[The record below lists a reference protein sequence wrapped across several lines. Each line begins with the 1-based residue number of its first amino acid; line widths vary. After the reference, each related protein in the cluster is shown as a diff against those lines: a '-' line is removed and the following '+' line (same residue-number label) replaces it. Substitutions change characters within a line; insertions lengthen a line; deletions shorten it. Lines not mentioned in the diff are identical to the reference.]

1 MVGAVRSRWADYYAQ
16 LSTSAKLIFI
26 LSVSMAPLGAIALL
40 ASLQSTRTADQ
51 QRRSELRVAAT
62 EATRKL
68 ATELASDIVALRD
81 AGRAMDAEPG
91 SIDPCGRAQAV
102 LESRNYGR
110 VPFALFGVASA
121 PLCATTGTTITRPS
135 TLSGPAIGF
144 ERAGD
149 MLDVVVAS
157 PSGSNV
163 AVARYSPEILARF
176 AEPAGY
182 GSAYRMTIDVD
193 GAPLVIAERNGETG
207 IDRTESVTM
216 PVGLGPLSLSMTVA
230 SAPFGAAEALLT
242 FLPLL
247 MWASAATVAFYVVDR
262 LLIRPLK
269 LLRSGV
275 ATYEPG
281 SARLAL
287 SRTPAIE
294 IRELETSFT
303 AFADRLAERERD
315 LERALADQVRLTRE
329 VHHRVKN
336 NLQVIASLISLHA
349 RDSVSIDAELAY
361 ASIQRR
367 VDALAIVH
375 RNHYAELEQSQG
387 IDVKALLSELIG
399 NFRANPKPAS
409 AAPAMTLASSPL
421 YVAQDTAIPLAFLF
435 TEIAELAL
443 FADPT
448 APIAVTMVANV
459 DADTGTAS
467 LDIASTALK
476 QPDEGDRTSALRIIE
491 GLARQLRAPM
501 RFDAA
506 RHAYTIEFATIPAPD
521 FS

>member
-1 MVGAVRSRWADYYAQ
+1 
-16 LSTSAKLIFI
+16 
-26 LSVSMAPLGAIALL
+26 
-40 ASLQSTRTADQ
+40 
-51 QRRSELRVAAT
+51 
-62 EATRKL
+62 
-68 ATELASDIVALRD
+68 
-81 AGRAMDAEPG
+81 
-91 SIDPCGRAQAV
+91 
-102 LESRNYGR
+102 
-110 VPFALFGVASA
+110 
-121 PLCATTGTTITRPS
+121 
-135 TLSGPAIGF
+135 
-144 ERAGD
+144 
-149 MLDVVVAS
+149 
-157 PSGSNV
+157 
-163 AVARYSPEILARF
+163 
-176 AEPAGY
+176 
-182 GSAYRMTIDVD
+182 
-193 GAPLVIAERNGETG
+193 
-207 IDRTESVTM
+207 
-216 PVGLGPLSLSMTVA
+216 
-230 SAPFGAAEALLT
+230 
-242 FLPLL
+242 

-275 ATYEPG
+275 ATYQPG
-281 SARLAL
+281 SARLSL

-349 RDSVSIDAELAY
+349 RDSVSTDAGLAY

-375 RNHYAELEQSQG
+375 RNHYAELEQNQG

-409 AAPAMTLASSPL
+409 AAPSMTLASSPL

-448 APIAVTMVANV
+448 APIVVTIVTSVNT
-459 DADTGTAS
+459 DAETAS

-476 QPDEGDRTSALRIIE
+476 QPNAGDRTSALRIIE

-501 RFDAA
+501 QFDAA
-506 RHAYTIEFATIPAPD
+506 RHAYSIAFATIPAPD